1 MNLAYMMKPL
11 GLPRI
16 FMIASLTALFVSYLG
31 IWLRFINDPVERTGS
46 DFIGFYS
53 VGRIARHEGQAHVYD
68 PLLQQSIQERV
79 VGFPLAPGQVLL
91 NQHLPFLIPS
101 LEAVS
106 GPDYVASFYVWV
118 SIMLLLYVLSI
129 VLLGRILKQSHLD
142 DSSIRLINLGGIL
155 CYPLFFSLLNG
166 QDTALLVLGAAIWVF
181 CLLSGKEWLAGLGLS
196 LATVRPHIVL
206 LLAIPLFFRYRK
218 AFWGFALGSA
228 VLAIISYFILGLQ
241 GTLDF
246 IDILLISVEGTWYG
260 LNENAMFNLTGLLLR
275 LFPSLGTDVVHLI
288 GWAVYGLTLVFLC
301 FLWARNRDLHD
312 GRIGLS
318 IVLALFVA
326 QHLHFHD
333 LTLLLIPIY
342 ELVWRNKESRKTP
355 FLLAAPAAISIL
367 LLISN
372 LTPLLQYTLPYLI
385 MLGLA
390 LSPYFLGSPGVV
402 TEPHRS

>member
-1 MNLAYMMKPL
+1 MMKPL
-11 GLPRI
+11 VLPRI

-31 IWLRFINDPVERTGS
+31 IWLRFISDPVERTGS

-53 VGRIARHEGQAHVYD
+53 VGRIAKQEGPAHVYD
-68 PLLQQSIQERV
+68 PLLQQSIQEQV

-91 NQHLPFLIPS
+91 NQHLPFLIPI
-101 LEAVS
+101 LKAIS
-106 GPDYVASFYVWV
+106 GPDYIASFYVWI
-118 SIMLLLYVLSI
+118 SIMILLYILSI
-129 VLLGRILKQSHLD
+129 LLLGRILKQSHLD
-142 DSSIRLINLGGIL
+142 DLSIRLINAGGIL
-155 CYPLFFSLLNG
+155 FYPLFFSLLNG
-166 QDTALLVLGAAIWVF
+166 QDTALLVLGAVIWVF

-218 AFWGFALGSA
+218 AFWGFALGSL
-228 VLAIISYFILGLQ
+228 VLALVSYFILGLQ
-241 GTLDF
+241 GTVDF
-246 IDILLISVEGTWYG
+246 INILFISAEGTWYG

-275 LFPSLGTDVVHLI
+275 LFPLLGIDVVHMI
-288 GWAVYGLTLVFLC
+288 AWSVYGLTLIFLC
-301 FLWARNRDLHD
+301 FLWARNPDLQD
-312 GRIGLS
+312 GRIGLT

-342 ELVWRNKESRKTP
+342 ELRWRHKENHKTA
-355 FLLAAPAAISIL
+355 FVLATPVAISLL

-372 LTPLLQYTLPYLI
+372 ITPLLQYTVPYLI

-390 LSPYFLGSPGVV
+390 FSLYFIGPSGLV
-402 TEPHRS
+402 TELHRS